1 MKKYIAFLLVIL
13 ALASGC
19 AASDAGSRQAE
30 ATELP
35 TGQPTEAPT
44 EAPTETPVPTDT
56 PAPTNTPRPLFN
68 GPVGMSD
75 REWELAFITF
85 EIATKVESEMFEKT
99 NVEFSDDKRTIFIL
113 TKIKDTSFAN
123 AKEIMKMAEEGGS
136 FHDSLFA
143 IMKTFANVLNTSVAG
158 WSEAVAAYNEPED
171 GYGAIF
177 DIYDVCFVFYDSE
190 TAQYFLKQAGTDEL
204 KVLPEHIFE

>member
-1 MKKYIAFLLVIL
+1 
-13 ALASGC
+13 
-19 AASDAGSRQAE
+19 
-30 ATELP
+30 
-35 TGQPTEAPT
+35 
-44 EAPTETPVPTDT
+44 
-56 PAPTNTPRPLFN
+56 
-68 GPVGMSD
+68 MSD

-85 EIATKVESEMFEKT
+85 EIATKVENEMFEKT
-99 NVEFSDDKRTIFIL
+99 SVEFSDDKRTIFIL

-136 FHDSLFA
+136 FHDSLFS

>member
-1 MKKYIAFLLVIL
+1 MVYEIIRPVRRGEYIGGGSEKIYCIPLGN
-13 ALASGC
+13 SG
-19 AASDAGSRQAE
+19 AGFGVCRQRCRIKA
-30 ATELP
+30 
-35 TGQPTEAPT
+35 G
-44 EAPTETPVPTDT
+44 
-56 PAPTNTPRPLFN
+56 R
-68 GPVGMSD
+68 SD
-75 REWELAFITF
+75 RIANRTANSGEVTTGSLSTRGAWIEMELAFITF

-190 TAQYFLKQAGTDEL
+190 TAQYFFKQAGTDEL

>member
-1 MKKYIAFLLVIL
+1 
-13 ALASGC
+13 
-19 AASDAGSRQAE
+19 
-30 ATELP
+30 
-35 TGQPTEAPT
+35 
-44 EAPTETPVPTDT
+44 
-56 PAPTNTPRPLFN
+56 
-68 GPVGMSD
+68 MSD

-85 EIATKVESEMFEKT
+85 EIAAKVESEMFEKT
-99 NVEFSDDKRTIFIL
+99 SVEFSDDKRTIFIL

-123 AKEIMKMAEEGGS
+123 AKEIMKMAEEGGN

-158 WSEAVAAYNEPED
+158 WSESVAAYNEPED

-190 TAQYFLKQAGTDEL
+190 TAQYFFKQAGTDEL